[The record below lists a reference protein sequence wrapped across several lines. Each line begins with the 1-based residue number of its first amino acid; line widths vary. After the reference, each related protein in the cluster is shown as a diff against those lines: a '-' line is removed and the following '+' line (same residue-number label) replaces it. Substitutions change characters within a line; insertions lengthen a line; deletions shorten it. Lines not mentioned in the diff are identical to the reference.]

1 MIESIGAVIN
11 SPTAD
16 VQRAGL
22 GQEDFLQILLTQLTF
37 QDPLKPMDNQEFIAQ
52 FAQFAG
58 LDQERQANENI
69 EALLTMQSADQAVGL
84 LAKAV
89 EVRTDT
95 GSILGEVTSVGF
107 SQEGVPLFTVETPD
121 GEFLTDIALSQIVL
135 VQ

>member
-1 MIESIGAVIN
+1 MIESIGTVIN
-11 SPTAD
+11 NPARD
-16 VQRAGL
+16 VQQAGL

-37 QDPLKPMDNQEFIAQ
+37 QDPLKPLDNQEFIAQ

-58 LDQERQANENI
+58 LDQERQANENV
-69 EALLTMQSADQAVGL
+69 EALLTMQAADQAVSL

-95 GSILGEVTSVGF
+95 GTILGEVTSIGF
-107 SQEGVPLFTVETPD
+107 NQGVPAFTVRTPD